1 MVLITPYMLQKKL
14 AEVNVESRIG
24 AVALQ
29 NKSNTNL
36 GNQEVAGGWN
46 LVEKQITQVQGDKMV
61 TKDGI
66 KAKLYNPMPGMKWYC
81 RGVTGSQGFIALEK
95 PLTGLFLTDGET
107 SYCLGV
113 NGDTDEFEV
122 VIQVGKTE
130 IRVSDLYLSMKSSLT
145 VKNGLEAE
153 L

>member
-1 MVLITPYMLQKKL
+1 MVLITNYMLQKKL

-29 NKSNTNL
+29 NSQNTTT
-36 GNQEVAGGWN
+36 GNQEVGMWN
-46 LVEKQITQVQGDKMV
+46 IVEKQITQVQGDKMI
-61 TKDGI
+61 TQDGI

-81 RGVTGSQGFIALEK
+81 RGVTGSQGLIALEK

-130 IRVSDLYLSMKSSLT
+130 IRVSDLYLSMQSQLT

>member
-1 MVLITPYMLQKKL
+1 MVLITNYMLQKKL

-24 AVALQ
+24 AVTLQ
-29 NKSNTNL
+29 NSQNTTT
-36 GNQEVAGGWN
+36 GNQEVGMWN
-46 LVEKQITQVQGDKMV
+46 IVEKQITQVQGDKMI
-61 TKDGI
+61 TQDGI

-81 RGVTGSQGFIALEK
+81 RGVTGSQGLIALEK

-130 IRVSDLYLSMKSSLT
+130 IRVSDLYLSMQSSLT

>member
-29 NKSNTNL
+29 NNANTT
-36 GNQEVAGGWN
+36 GNQEVNGGWN
-46 LVEKQITQVQGDKMV
+46 LLEKEITQVQGDKMV
-61 TKDGI
+61 TKDGV
-66 KAKLYNPMPGMKWYC
+66 KAKLFNPMPGIKWYC
-81 RGVTGSQGFIALEK
+81 RGVTGSQGLIALEK

-113 NGDTDEFEV
+113 TGDTSEFEV
-122 VIQVGKTE
+122 VIQIGNTE
-130 IRVSDLYLSMKSSLT
+130 IRVSDLYLSMKSQLT

>member
-1 MVLITPYMLQKKL
+1 MVLITNYMLQKKL

-29 NKSNTNL
+29 NSQNTTT
-36 GNQEVAGGWN
+36 GNQEVGMWN
-46 LVEKQITQVQGDKMV
+46 IVEKQITQVQGDKMI
-61 TKDGI
+61 TQDGI

-81 RGVTGSQGFIALEK
+81 RGVTGSQGLIALEK
-95 PLTGLFLTDGET
+95 PLTGLFITDGET

-130 IRVSDLYLSMKSSLT
+130 IRVSDLYLSMQSQLT

>member
-1 MVLITPYMLQKKL
+1 MPLITNYMLQKKL

-29 NKSNTNL
+29 NKSNTSAS
-36 GNQEVAGGWN
+36 QEVGSWN
-46 LVEKQITQVQGDKMV
+46 IVEKKITQVQGDKMIAE
-61 TKDGI
+61 DGT
-66 KAKLYNPMPGMKWYC
+66 KAKLYNPMPGLKWYS
-81 RGVTGSQGFIALEK
+81 RGVTGNQGLIALEK

-113 NGDTDEFEV
+113 TGDTSEFEV
-122 VIQVGKTE
+122 VIQIGNTE
-130 IRVSDLYLSMKSSLT
+130 IRVSDLYLSMKSQLT